1 MLVKL
6 SYKTKQDSKQYQTS
20 GTITIPIEAVPAAVL
35 HLDANDFEVTAI
47 VQAKEAQ

>member
-20 GTITIPIEAVPAAVL
+20 GSVTIPIEAVPAAVL
-35 HLDANDFEVTAI
+35 HLDANEYEVES
-47 VQAKEAQ
+47 VEVVEAQ